1 MWSCLVARGNT
12 AEVRDLV
19 DEAFD
24 EMAFLVEM
32 AIERRARCMG
42 RIGSDHGGDGTARE
56 MVAEGA
62 GIEGTVDAAPRTR
75 GFLANTM
82 FSGCAALSLHHY
94 TGITHGHRG
103 AGISRAAA
111 GT

>member
-1 MWSCLVARGNT
+1 MVLLVARGNT

-42 RIGSDHGGDGTARE
+42 RIGGDHGGDRTARK

-62 GIEGTVDAAPRTR
+62 GIEGTVGDHDLGGQAFDQA
-75 GFLANTM
+75 
-82 FSGCAALSLHHY
+82 SVSV
-94 TGITHGHRG
+94 
-103 AGISRAAA
+103 ISCL
-111 GT
+111 